1 MPYITEER
9 RMIQEQAREFT
20 LNEVL
25 PVANKL
31 DPEKGDIPMD
41 LRDKMAELGYFGI
54 LIPEK
59 YGGLGLG
66 CFEYCLVTEEL
77 SRGWMS
83 VASLIARGNLL
94 IGSHMMSE
102 EQKSRYLTRMAKGEF
117 LGAFSMSE
125 PNAGSDISNIS
136 CRARK
141 DGASWLISG
150 NKYWCTFADGADFII
165 IIARSS
171 DAPAGKRHLGLSM
184 FFLEKKRGELPPGCS
199 GAPIPKIGYFGWKT
213 YELAFD
219 NCRVPAENMIGEEG
233 QAFYYATSGL
243 ETARAHTAARAIGL
257 AQGAL
262 DDSIK
267 YANDRRQFSRAI
279 ADFQAIRFKIAEMAT
294 QIEAARQLNYFVF
307 EQIDTGQRCDKEASM
322 VKLFASEMAERV
334 CSEGIQI
341 HGGAGYT
348 TLHAVERLEQV
359 WITNVTM
366 NTAEGHFNEHLMK
379 SSPWG
384 QRLGFG
390 GVTISM
396 CIGLAAED
404 TAENALMELGLDK
417 IRLKAPVHHGDTL
430 YCYSEVLEKQDAQQ
444 PDAGIV
450 RFRHYGVNQDD
461 KHVFEGERI
470 VLIKRRSHWGDK

>member
-54 LIPEK
+54 LIPEQ

-102 EQKSRYLTRMAKGEF
+102 EQRARYLPRMAKGEF

-136 CRARK
+136 CRAKK
-141 DGASWLISG
+141 DGTGYLISG
-150 NKYWCTFADGADFII
+150 NKYWCTFADGADFLIV
-165 IIARSS
+165 IARTS
-171 DAPAGKRHLGLSM
+171 DAPPGKRHLGLSM
-184 FFLEKKRGELPPGCS
+184 FFVEKKRGTLPKGVN

-219 NCRVPAENMIGEEG
+219 NFRVEAGRHDRRGRPGLLLRHLRPRDGARPHRGPRDRPRPGRARRFDPLRRRAPPVRAADLRLPGDPLQDRRDGDPDRGGAPAQLLRLRADRHRPALRQGSLDG
-233 QAFYYATSGL
+233 QAVRLRDGRARLQRGHPDPRRRGLHDARMPSSATGA
-243 ETARAHTAARAIGL
+243 TRA
-257 AQGAL
+257 
-262 DDSIK
+262 
-267 YANDRRQFSRAI
+267 
-279 ADFQAIRFKIAEMAT
+279 
-294 QIEAARQLNYFVF
+294 
-307 EQIDTGQRCDKEASM
+307 
-322 VKLFASEMAERV
+322 
-334 CSEGIQI
+334 
-341 HGGAGYT
+341 
-348 TLHAVERLEQV
+348 
-359 WITNVTM
+359 
-366 NTAEGHFNEHLMK
+366 
-379 SSPWG
+379 
-384 QRLGFG
+384 
-390 GVTISM
+390 
-396 CIGLAAED
+396 
-404 TAENALMELGLDK
+404 
-417 IRLKAPVHHGDTL
+417 
-430 YCYSEVLEKQDAQQ
+430 
-444 PDAGIV
+444 
-450 RFRHYGVNQDD
+450 
-461 KHVFEGERI
+461 
-470 VLIKRRSHWGDK
+470 